1 MARLTG
7 DFLRRAQ
14 VLVERYPDSR
24 SALLPLLYLAQEQDG
39 HLTNDAMAH
48 IGELLSLS
56 SAEVLGTASFY
67 TMFKRERTGK
77 YLVSV
82 CTNLTCLIE
91 GASEVMHH
99 VEQSLGVKPGQ
110 TTADGLFTLEHA
122 ECLAACGG
130 APCLQVNYRFFEK
143 VTPESFDRLVDDL
156 RAGRLS
162 GDVPVHGVINRV
174 REAR

>member
-24 SALLPLLYLAQEQDG
+24 SALLPLLYLAQEQNG
-39 HLTNDAMAH
+39 HVTNDAMAH
-48 IGELLSLS
+48 IGELVGLSA
-56 SAEVLGTASFY
+56 AEVLGTASFY

-91 GASEVMHH
+91 GAGDLMHH
-99 VEQSLGVKPGQ
+99 VEDRLGVKPGQ
-110 TTADGLFTLEHA
+110 TTPDGQFTLEHA
-122 ECLAACGG
+122 ECLASCGG
-130 APCLQVNYRFFEK
+130 APCLQVNYRFFEN
-143 VTPESFDRLVDDL
+143 VTPESFDKLVDDL
-156 RAGRLS
+156 RGGRLNS
-162 GDVPVHGVINRV
+162 DVPSHGVINRV